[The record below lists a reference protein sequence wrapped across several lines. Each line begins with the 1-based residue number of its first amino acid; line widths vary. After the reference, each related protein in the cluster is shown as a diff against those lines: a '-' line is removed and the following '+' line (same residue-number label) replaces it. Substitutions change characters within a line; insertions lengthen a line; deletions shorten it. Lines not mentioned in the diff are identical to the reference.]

1 MLILIVTGNFKGF
14 GLYWCPRL

>member
-14 GLYWCPRL
+14 GLYWCQRL